1 MLKIKKTKT
10 LKKELK
16 FLDVFAIATGTTLS
30 AGFFLL
36 PGIAAQQAGPAMIL
50 AYIIATLPL
59 IPAMFSIV
67 ELATAMPRA
76 GGIYFFL
83 DRSLGPMF
91 GTIGGIGT
99 WAALVLK
106 VTFALIGMGAY
117 LSLFFEGVQILP
129 IAIAFA
135 LILGALNLYGSK
147 KSGSFQI
154 VLVVVLLGLLIAFVG
169 GGFTELH
176 YENFRNFFASG
187 FSNLFATAGLVYI
200 SYVGVTK
207 IASLSEEIENPERN
221 LPLGVFTALGT
232 AILVYILGTTVM
244 VGVLPMNELAG
255 NLTPVAS
262 AGEKIFGKAGEV
274 FLAIAALVAFISV
287 ANAGTM
293 SASRYPLAMSRD
305 HIVPEI
311 FKKLNKKSTPAV
323 AIIFTVIVTIL
334 ILIFFDPAKIAK
346 LASAFQLLMFSFV
359 CLAVIVMRESKI
371 QSYDPGYKSPL
382 YPWMQIFGIFAALFL
397 IGEMGTMPLIFS
409 TGLIVFAI
417 LWYFIYAKERVVRAG
432 AIYHIFE
439 RLGRN
444 RYDALDSELR
454 GILKEKGLRKDDPF
468 DQIVMRAKVFDFN
481 REMKFE
487 ELINYVSE
495 WLSKIIP
502 LTAEEIKNQFLEG
515 TRIGATPVTRNIA
528 LPHFRL
534 DAVPRT
540 ELTIVR
546 CKPGVK
552 ITLIDPLTH
561 EPEEEQTVRALFF
574 LVSPENNP
582 TQHLRI
588 LAQIA
593 GRVDDDS
600 FLPEFKN
607 ATNETELKEALLHDD
622 RFLSLKVQKGT
633 PTEEFIGKSVAN
645 SGLSH
650 GCLIALILRL
660 NKTIVP
666 DGKTKIFEG
675 DTLTILGEPHLL
687 KKFKEKYRL
696 Q

>member
-1 MLKIKKTKT
+1 MLKIKRTKT

-16 FLDVFAIATGTTLS
+16 FIDVFAIAAGTTLS

-36 PGIAAQQAGPAMIL
+36 PGIAAQQAGTAMIL
-50 AYIIATLPL
+50 AYVLATLPL

-76 GGIYFFL
+76 GGVYFFL
-83 DRSLGPMF
+83 DRSLGPLF

-106 VTFALIGMGAY
+106 VTFALVGMGAY
-117 LSLFFEGVQILP
+117 ISLFFEDVQILP
-129 IAIAFA
+129 IAIGFA
-135 LILGALNLYGSK
+135 ILLGALNLYGSK
-147 KSGSFQI
+147 KSGNLQ
-154 VLVVVLLGLLIAFVG
+154 VGLVALLLILLSIFIA

-176 YENFRNFFASG
+176 YEHFNNFFGAG
-187 FSNLFATAGLVYI
+187 FSNILATAGLVYI

-207 IASLSEEIENPERN
+207 IASLSEEIENPEKN
-221 LPLGVFTALGT
+221 LPRGVFAALGT
-232 AILVYILGTTVM
+232 AILIYILGTTVM

-262 AGEKIFGKAGEV
+262 AGKKIFGPVGEILLV
-274 FLAIAALVAFISV
+274 LAALLAFLSV
-287 ANAGTM
+287 ANAGTL

-305 HIVPEI
+305 HITPDV
-311 FKKLNKKSTPAV
+311 FKKLNKKGTPAV
-323 AIIFTVIVTIL
+323 AIIFTVATIVLIL
-334 ILIFFDPAKIAK
+334 ILFDPVKIAK

-371 QSYDPGYKSPL
+371 ESYDPGYKSPL
-382 YPWMQIFGIFAALFL
+382 YPWMQIFGIAAAFFL
-397 IGEMGTMPLIFS
+397 IGEMGSMPLIFS
-409 TGLIVFAI
+409 TGLILFSL
-417 LWYFIYAKERVVRAG
+417 LWYFFYAKERVVRAG

-444 RYDALDSELR
+444 RYEALDSELR
-454 GILKEKGLRKDDPF
+454 GILKEKGLRKNDPF
-468 DQIVMRAKVFDFN
+468 DQVVMRAKVFDFDKTM
-481 REMKFE
+481 EFE
-487 ELINYVSE
+487 EVVNYVSE
-495 WLSKIIP
+495 WLSKVIP
-502 LTAEEIKNQFLEG
+502 LPAEKIKEQFLEG
-515 TRIGATPVTRNIA
+515 TRVGATPVARQVA

-534 DAVPRT
+534 DVVPQT

-561 EPEEEQTVRALFF
+561 EPEEEQIVHALFF

-582 TQHLRI
+582 TQHLRM

-593 GRVDDDS
+593 GRVEDDT
-600 FLPEFKN
+600 FVPEFKN
-607 ATNETELKEALLHDD
+607 AANEIELKKALLHDD
-622 RFLSLKVQKGT
+622 RFLSLVVTKGA
-633 PTEEFIGKSVAN
+633 PTEIFAGKTVAT
-645 SGLSH
+645 SGLSS
-650 GCLIALILRL
+650 GCLIALIARA

-666 DGKTKIFEG
+666 NGKTKILEG
-675 DTLTILGEPHLL
+675 DKLTIIGEPGLL
-687 KKFKEKYRL
+687 KKLKEKYEL
-696 Q
+696 K